1 MIIDW
6 NQLELNSNSAKE
18 ISFERFC
25 FHYASILF
33 KGYGDMTYPYNS
45 AGSEF
50 YLVLQKPLEY
60 EGREY
65 RKGDVIGWQAKF
77 WVNHNDLENSS
88 LDKPKRNELVEGLR
102 NTLKRHKDLALWI
115 VCTPGQFL
123 EDNYNKLKTELSEV
137 SSSVAIT
144 HWHKAVFEVSLVGD
158 DRAKYQGLIPYYFG
172 KKVIG
177 KELLDRVTSA
187 TLVSL
192 KQKFDVDLHTA
203 SPIED
208 QLMGIIDR
216 DKAYTAIN
224 EKIHRLKKR
233 IDKYEKRWFK
243 DDGTRDIKRL
253 EVFGETFEKVF
264 LAYESCVLDIA
275 RGIVKT
281 VEETDIE
288 CVFRDGLLFL
298 DSKHDVFDSC
308 AQKTEEAIEGLKS
321 SHREN
326 YLYFYIEDIL
336 EIKDMLFGRR
346 DDRSDSIEHTLRL
359 RESRYFPIFAQAGY
373 GKTHFAC
380 SLATEQLKNGQ
391 PVLLLT
397 GNRFRHCFRPQDVFL
412 NILGFEGSQ
421 TSFEDAVCA
430 LDLLASC
437 YPASRLLIVIDGL
450 NESFPNERVWSEEMP
465 TILKNIEGSE
475 NLILITTCREKSEY
489 IQKIFG
495 LQSYEKVDNSSL
507 LKGIDEFNLAATIH
521 RYFRKYNIEATQLA
535 DKKIFI
541 NPLLLKIFCETNQGA
556 KGMVVNEHSLVE
568 SMKRYSDNLV
578 SKLSVK
584 DGAVSKIIS
593 HQVRSG
599 LVEMGRLLW
608 ERNTR
613 DVDYFDDFY
622 PLFGEQSEALLEEGI
637 CFQVETLNT
646 DGGEV
651 KFTYDLLA
659 GYHIA
664 QYLLSKARNEVE
676 LNALLNEKDVYKKI
690 FGTDDELHTL
700 SEDILKT
707 LIFAV
712 REREHKSLIEFVG
725 GNKAFAKI
733 LENLGQIKAT
743 EEESRALLSK
753 LSQPMEAEV
762 KKTVGLLVKQKLLE
776 NHTVR
781 GISILLPAF
790 KQFSPEEFD
799 LLFHELFLPYGTIF
813 EAVNCVKNA
822 LKDSDSS
829 EDAILAA
836 VLLSGCFWTENRQKV
851 IRFMTDYAVSHFEEL
866 TSLLPEYLKLNDPFI
881 REALYILINGATVG
895 FGNRDNTAT
904 AIRII
909 SDDLKR
915 RPTSNIIILDY
926 AECLFDYAKKV
937 FSMDVEDSVLLLITK
952 DTQWGTVS
960 KNDVWKSGVY
970 NYDFEKYHIRPYS
983 IMGYDSHSSY
993 TSDQLSDMI
1002 LWKMRQN
1009 GYRDDVYAEFIDSHR
1024 DRIKY
1029 YQPTV
1034 NSIPFKHVGTAQKE
1048 LVGWLMI
1055 NDEIEPEYKHTMRT
1069 TEIDID
1075 PAYPTLHPKRQLISV
1090 SFLPRTVEEKEGW
1103 LAVNPLGDM
1112 KKYLTMTF
1120 RGDDSEWVLLRS
1132 YLSQKNDEKQ
1142 VQIYWAT
1149 ETGLAYNKTRNKTV
1163 ELPAARHSHL
1173 LASEIGWR
1181 EMEYNG
1187 DDYYEP
1193 SLGMFLLQHYEFTG
1207 WDKTRAKNCNFYFL
1221 SDQIRKDFGLDF
1233 NVRELR
1239 YYWDGKG
1246 VTEYYQDN
1254 HSEFYYLRK
1263 DLLEEILKRYKVTLV
1278 TQLYAEKTDTHREK
1292 GQMGY
1297 RSYNEYREKIV
1308 GLK

>member
-6 NQLELNSNSAKE
+6 NQLELNSNNAKE

-25 FHYASILF
+25 FHYASIFF
-33 KGYGDMTYPYNS
+33 KGYGDMTYPYNA

-60 EGREY
+60 EGRMY

-88 LDKPKRNELVEGLR
+88 LDKAKRNELVEGLR

-123 EDNYNKLKTELSEV
+123 EDNYNKLKTELFEV
-137 SSSVAIT
+137 SSSVVIT
-144 HWHKAVFEVSLVGD
+144 HWHKAVFEVSLVGE

-187 TLVSL
+187 TLDSL

-203 SPIED
+203 SSFES

-216 DKAYTAIN
+216 NKAYTAIT
-224 EKIHRLKKR
+224 EKVRHLKKK
-233 IDKYEKRWFK
+233 ISQYEKRWFK
-243 DDGTRDIKRL
+243 DDGMRDTERL
-253 EVFGETFEKVF
+253 VDLGEVFEKAF
-264 LAYESCVLDIA
+264 LAYENCVLDMA
-275 RGIVKT
+275 KGIVKT
-281 VEETDIE
+281 VEETDVE
-288 CVFRDGLLFL
+288 NVFREGLRFL
-298 DSKHDVFDSC
+298 DSQFNVYDNYAK
-308 AQKTEEAIEGLKS
+308 KTEEAIGGLKS
-321 SHREN
+321 SYREN
-326 YLYFYIEDIL
+326 SLYLFEDVL
-336 EIKDMLFGRR
+336 EIKDILFGTRE
-346 DDRSDSIEHTLRL
+346 DRNDSIEHTLRL
-359 RESRYFPIFAQAGY
+359 RESRYFPVFAQAGY

-380 SLATEQLKNGQ
+380 SLATDQLRNGQ

-397 GNRFRHCFRPQDVFL
+397 GNRFRHSSRPQDVFL
-412 NILGFEGSQ
+412 NILGLEGTQ
-421 TSFEDAVCA
+421 TSFEDAICA

-437 YPASRLLIVIDGL
+437 YSASRLLIIIDGL
-450 NESFPNERVWSEEMP
+450 NESFPNERVWAEEMP
-465 TILKNIEGSE
+465 IISKTIKSSE
-475 NLILITTCREKSEY
+475 NLILVTTCREKSEY

-495 LQSYEKVDNSSL
+495 LQSYEKVDNYSL
-507 LKGIDEFNLAATIH
+507 LKGIDEFNLATTIH
-521 RYFRKYNIEATQLA
+521 RYFRKYNIEAVQLA
-535 DKKIFI
+535 NKKIFI
-541 NPLLLKIFCETNQGA
+541 NPLMLKIFCETNQGA

-568 SMKRYSDNLV
+568 SMKQYSDNLV

-593 HQVRSG
+593 HQVRDG

-622 PLFGEQSEALLEEGI
+622 HIFREQAEALLEEGI

-659 GYHIA
+659 GYHIT
-664 QYLLSKARNEVE
+664 QYLLSKVKNEVE
-676 LNALLNEKDVYKKI
+676 LKTLLNEKDVYKKI

-707 LIFAV
+707 LIFVV
-712 REREHKSLIEFVG
+712 RERNHKSLIEFVG

-743 EEESRALLSK
+743 EEESRALLSR
-753 LSQPMEAEV
+753 LSQPIEVEV
-762 KKTVGLLVKQKLLE
+762 KKTVGSLVRQKLLE

-790 KQFSPEEFD
+790 KQFSSEEFD
-799 LLFHELFLPYGTIF
+799 LFFHELFLSYGTIF

-822 LKDSDSS
+822 LKESDSS
-829 EDAILAA
+829 DDAILAA
-836 VLLSGCFWTENRQKV
+836 ILLSGCFWTENRQEV
-851 IRFMTDYAVSHFEEL
+851 IRLMTDYAVSHFEEL
-866 TSLLPEYLKLNDPFI
+866 TPILPEYLKLSDPFI
-881 REALYILINGATVG
+881 REALYILIIGATVG
-895 FGNRDNTAT
+895 LGNKDNAAT
-904 AIRII
+904 AVRIVL
-909 SDDLKR
+909 DDLKG

-937 FSMDVEDSVLLLITK
+937 FSMDVNDEVLLLGK
-952 DTQWGTVS
+952 DAQWGAANE
-960 KNDVWKSGVY
+960 KDVWKSGVY
-970 NYDFEKYHIRPYS
+970 DYDFEKYHIRPYS
-983 IMGYDSHSSY
+983 IMAYDSHSSY

-1009 GYRDDVYAEFIDSHR
+1009 GYRDDIYTKLIETHR

-1034 NSIPFKHVGTAQKE
+1034 DNISFKHVGTAQKE
-1048 LVGWLMI
+1048 LVGWLML
-1055 NDEIEPEYKHTMRT
+1055 NGKIEPEYKHTMRT
-1069 TEIDID
+1069 TEIEID
-1075 PAYPTLHPKRQLISV
+1075 PAFPTMHPKRQLV
-1090 SFLPRTVEEKEGW
+1090 SASYLPRSVEEKEWW
-1103 LAVNPLGDM
+1103 LAVNPLGDL
-1112 KKYLTMTF
+1112 KKYLKMTF
-1120 RGDDSEWVLLRS
+1120 RGDNSEWVLLRS

-1142 VQIYWAT
+1142 AEIYWTA
-1149 ETGLAYNKTRNKTV
+1149 ETGLAYNEIRSKMV
-1163 ELPAARHSHL
+1163 ELPAASHSHM
-1173 LASEIGWR
+1173 LALEIGWR

-1207 WDKTRAKNCNFYFL
+1207 WNNTRAKNSYFYFL
-1221 SDQIRKDFGLDF
+1221 SDQIRKDFGLVF
-1233 NVRELR
+1233 NVSELR
-1239 YYWDGKG
+1239 YFWEGKG

-1254 HSEFYYLRK
+1254 HSEFYYIRK
-1263 DLLEEILKRYKVTLV
+1263 DFLNEIEKRYKVTLV

-1297 RSYNEYREKIV
+1297 CSHKEYREKIV

>member
-1 MIIDW
+1 MMIDW
-6 NQLELNSNSAKE
+6 NQLELNSNNAKE

-33 KGYGDMTYPYNS
+33 KGYGDMTYPYNA

-50 YLVLQKPLEY
+50 YLVLQKPLTY

-88 LDKPKRNELVEGLR
+88 LDKTNRNELVEGLR

-123 EDNYNKLKTELSEV
+123 EDYYNKLKTELAEV
-137 SSSVAIT
+137 SSSVVIT
-144 HWHKAVFEVSLVGD
+144 HWHKAVFEISFVGE

-177 KELLDRVTSA
+177 KELLDRLTSA
-187 TLVSL
+187 TLDSL
-192 KQKFDVDLHTA
+192 KHKFDVDLHTA
-203 SPIED
+203 SPFED

-216 DKAYTAIN
+216 NKAYTAIT
-224 EKIHRLKKR
+224 EKVRRLKKR
-233 IDKYEKRWFK
+233 ISNYEKRWFK
-243 DDGTRDIKRL
+243 DDGLRDTERL
-253 EVFGETFEKVF
+253 EDFGEAFEKAF
-264 LAYESCVLDIA
+264 LAYENCVLDIA

-281 VEETDIE
+281 VEEKDIDG
-288 CVFRDGLLFL
+288 VFREGLLFL
-298 DSKHDVFDSC
+298 DSKRNVFDNC
-308 AQKTEEAIEGLKS
+308 AQKTEEAIGRLNGPY
-321 SHREN
+321 REN
-326 YLYFYIEDIL
+326 SLYFYIEDII

-346 DDRSDSIEHTLRL
+346 EDRSDSIEHILKL
-359 RESRYFPIFAQAGY
+359 RESRCFPVFAQAGY

-380 SLATEQLKNGQ
+380 SLAAEQLRNGQ

-397 GNRFRHCFRPQDVFL
+397 GNRFRHCSRPQDVFL
-412 NILGFEGSQ
+412 NILGLEGTQ
-421 TSFEDAVCA
+421 TSFEDAVNA

-437 YPASRLLIVIDGL
+437 YPTSRLLIVIDGL

-465 TILKNIEGSE
+465 TILKTIEGSE
-475 NLILITTCREKSEY
+475 NLILVTTCREKTEY

-521 RYFRKYNIEATQLA
+521 RYFRKYKIEATQLA
-535 DKKIFI
+535 DIKIFI

-556 KGMVVNEHSLVE
+556 KDIVVNEHSLVE

-584 DGAVSKIIS
+584 DGAVSKVIS

-608 ERNTR
+608 ERKTR

-622 PLFGEQSEALLEEGI
+622 PLFGEQAEALLEEGI
-637 CFQVETLNT
+637 CFQIETLNT

-664 QYLLSKARNEVE
+664 QYLLSKAKNEIE
-676 LNALLNEKDVYKKI
+676 LHALLNDVDVYRKI

-707 LIFAV
+707 LIYAV
-712 REREHKSLIEFVG
+712 REREHKSLFEFVG
-725 GNKAFAKI
+725 SNKAFAKI

-743 EEESRALLSK
+743 EEESRALLSR
-753 LSQPMEAEV
+753 LSQPMEMEV
-762 KKTVGLLVKQKLLE
+762 KKTVGELVKQKLLD

-799 LLFHELFLPYGTIF
+799 LFFHELFLPYGTIF
-813 EAVNCVKNA
+813 EVVNCVKNA
-822 LKDSDSS
+822 LKESNSSD
-829 EDAILAA
+829 DTMLAA
-836 VLLSGCFWTENRQKV
+836 VLLSGCFWTENRQEV
-851 IRFMTDYAVSHFEEL
+851 IRLMTDYAVSHFEEL
-866 TSLLPEYLKLNDPFI
+866 TPMLPEYMKLSDPFI
-881 REALYILINGATVG
+881 REALYILINGVTVG
-895 FGNRDNTAT
+895 LGNKDNTAT

-909 SDDLKR
+909 SDDLR
-915 RPTSNIIILDY
+915 GRPTSNIIILDY

-937 FSMDVEDSVLLLITK
+937 FSMDVEDEVLLLAK
-952 DTQWGTVS
+952 DTQWGAVS
-960 KNDVWKSGVY
+960 EKDVWKSGVY
-970 NYDFEKYHIRPYS
+970 DYDFEKYHIRPYS

-993 TSDQLSDMI
+993 TPDQLSDMI
-1002 LWKMRQN
+1002 FWKMRQN
-1009 GYRDDVYAEFIDSHR
+1009 GYRDGIYAELIETHR
-1024 DRIKY
+1024 DRMKY
-1029 YQPTV
+1029 YQPTIDK
-1034 NSIPFKHVGTAQKE
+1034 IPFKHIGTAQKE
-1048 LVGWLMI
+1048 LVGWLML
-1055 NDEIEPEYKHTMRT
+1055 NGEIEPEYKHTMRT
-1069 TEIDID
+1069 TEIEID
-1075 PAYPTLHPKRQLISV
+1075 PAYPALHPKRQLVSA

-1103 LAVNPLGDM
+1103 LTVNPLGDM
-1112 KKYLTMTF
+1112 KKFLKMTF
-1120 RGDDSEWVLLRS
+1120 SGNDSEWVLLRGH
-1132 YLSQKNDEKQ
+1132 LSQKNEEKQ
-1142 VQIYWAT
+1142 AQIYWAM

-1163 ELPAARHSHL
+1163 ELPAASHSHQ

-1193 SLGMFLLQHYEFTG
+1193 SLGMILLQHYKFSG
-1207 WDKTRAKNCNFYFL
+1207 WDKTRAKNSYFYFL
-1221 SDQIRKDFGLDF
+1221 SDQIRKDFGLEF
-1233 NVRELR
+1233 NVRELK
-1239 YYWDGKG
+1239 YYRDGKG

-1254 HSEFYYLRK
+1254 HSEFYYIRK
-1263 DLLEEILKRYKVTLV
+1263 DFLEEIEKRYKVTLV
-1278 TQLYAEKTDTHREK
+1278 TQLYAEKIDTHCEK

-1297 RSYNEYREKIV
+1297 RAYKEYRENIV
-1308 GLK
+1308 GLT

>member
-6 NQLELNSNSAKE
+6 NQLELNSNNAKE

-33 KGYGDMTYPYNS
+33 KGYGDMTYPYNA

-50 YLVLQKPLEY
+50 YLVLQKPLEF

-65 RKGDVIGWQAKF
+65 KKGDVIGWQAKF

-88 LDKPKRNELVEGLR
+88 LDKTKRNELVDGLR

-123 EDNYNKLKTELSEV
+123 EDYYNKLKTELAEV
-137 SSSVAIT
+137 SSNVVIT
-144 HWHKAVFEVSLVGD
+144 HWHKAVFEASFVGE
-158 DRAKYQGLIPYYFG
+158 DRARYQGLISYYFG

-177 KELLDRVTSA
+177 KELLDRLTSA
-187 TLVSL
+187 TLDSL
-192 KQKFDVDLHTA
+192 KHKFDVDLHTA
-203 SPIED
+203 SPFED

-216 DKAYTAIN
+216 DKAYTAIT
-224 EKIHRLKKR
+224 EKVLRLKKR
-233 IDKYEKRWFK
+233 IRKYEQRWFK
-243 DDGTRDIKRL
+243 DDGKRDTERL
-253 EVFGETFEKVF
+253 GDFGVSFEKAF
-264 LAYESCVLDIA
+264 LAYENCVLDIA

-281 VEETDIE
+281 VEEIDIDS
-288 CVFRDGLLFL
+288 VFREGLLFL
-298 DSKHDVFDSC
+298 DSRRDVFDKC
-308 AQKTEEAIEGLKS
+308 AQKTEEAIGRLKR

-326 YLYFYIEDIL
+326 SLYFYIEDIL

-346 DDRSDSIEHTLRL
+346 EDRSGSIEYTIRL
-359 RESRYFPIFAQAGY
+359 RESRYFPVFAQAGY

-397 GNRFRHCFRPQDVFL
+397 GNRFRHCSRPQDVFL
-412 NILGFEGSQ
+412 NILGLEGTQ
-421 TSFEDAVCA
+421 ISFEDAVCT

-437 YPASRLLIVIDGL
+437 YPANRLLIIIDGL

-465 TILKNIEGSE
+465 IISQFIKGSE
-475 NLILITTCREKSEY
+475 NLILVTTCREKSEY

-495 LQSYEKVDNSSL
+495 LQSYDKVDNSSL

-521 RYFRKYNIEATQLA
+521 RYFRKYNIEATQLT

-556 KGMVVNEHSLVE
+556 KGIVVNEHSLVE

-584 DGAVSKIIS
+584 DGAVSKTIS
-593 HQVRSG
+593 HHVRRG

-622 PLFGEQSEALLEEGI
+622 PLFGEQAEALLEEGI

-646 DGGEV
+646 DGGDV

-664 QYLLSKARNEVE
+664 QYLLSKAKNDVE
-676 LNALLNEKDVYKKI
+676 LNSLFNEEDVYKKI

-700 SEDILKT
+700 SEDILRT
-707 LIFAV
+707 LIFVV
-712 REREHKSLIEFVG
+712 REREHKSLFEFVG

-733 LENLGQIKAT
+733 LGNLGQIKAS
-743 EEESRALLSK
+743 EEECSALLSR
-753 LSQPMEAEV
+753 LSQQVDVEV
-762 KKTVGLLVKQKLLE
+762 KKTVGTLVKQKLLE

-781 GISILLPAF
+781 GISMLLPAF

-799 LLFHELFLPYGTIF
+799 LFFHELFLPYGTIF
-813 EAVNCVKNA
+813 DAVNCVKNA
-822 LKDSDSS
+822 LKEWDSTD
-829 EDAILAA
+829 DAILAA
-836 VLLSGCFWTENRQKV
+836 VLLSGCFWTENRQEV
-851 IRFMTDYAVSHFEEL
+851 IRLMTDYAVRHFEEL
-866 TSLLPEYLKLNDPFI
+866 TPMLPEYLKLSDPLI

-895 FGNRDNTAT
+895 LGNKDNTAK
-904 AIRII
+904 AIRIVL
-909 SDDLKR
+909 DDLKGS
-915 RPTSNIIILDY
+915 PTSNIIILDY

-937 FSMDVEDSVLLLITK
+937 FSLDVEDEVLLLAK
-952 DTQWGTVS
+952 DTQWGAVS
-960 KNDVWKSGVY
+960 EKDVWKSGVY
-970 NYDFEKYHIRPYS
+970 DYDYEKYHIRPYS

-1002 LWKMRQN
+1002 LWRMRQN
-1009 GYRDDVYAEFIDSHR
+1009 GYRDDVYSELIETHR
-1024 DRIKY
+1024 DRMRY

-1034 NSIPFKHVGTAQKE
+1034 DNIPFKHVGTAQKE
-1048 LVGWLMI
+1048 LVGWLML
-1055 NDEIEPEYKHTMRT
+1055 NGEIEPKYKHTMRT

-1075 PAYPTLHPKRQLISV
+1075 PAYPTLHPKRQLVSA
-1090 SFLPRTVEEKEGW
+1090 SFLPRTVEEKEKW

-1120 RGDDSEWVLLRS
+1120 RGVDSEWVLLRS
-1132 YLSQKNDEKQ
+1132 HLSQKNDEKQ

-1163 ELPAARHSHL
+1163 ELPAASHSHL

-1181 EMEYNG
+1181 EMKYNG

-1207 WDKTRAKNCNFYFL
+1207 WDRTRAKNCYFYFL
-1221 SDQIRKDFGLDF
+1221 SDQIRKDFGLVF

-1239 YYWDGKG
+1239 YFWDGKS
-1246 VTEYYQDN
+1246 VTEYYQDD
-1254 HSEFYYLRK
+1254 HSEFYYMRK
-1263 DLLEEILKRYKVTLV
+1263 DFLEEIEKRYKVTLV
-1278 TQLYAEKTDTHREK
+1278 TQLHAEKTDTHREK

-1297 RSYNEYREKIV
+1297 RSYKEYHERIV